1 MTDIRTGTLKVGDII
16 DDSPVGSGSITGF
29 TERGYPQVN
38 HIAVGWLFTE
48 NGLLFNPHDHSDI
61 NDKYSPV

>member
-1 MTDIRTGTLKVGDII
+1 VINIDIGKLKIGDMV
-16 DDSPVGSGSITGF
+16 DDSAVGCGTITGF

-48 NGLLFNPHDHSDI
+48 NGDLFNPHHYSDI
-61 NDKYSPV
+61 DETYGCC